1 MLNFRK
7 ATNEDIKQ
15 IAEIYS
21 DIHKGEEEGKSSIG
35 WIRNVYPTE
44 ETAENALK
52 RDDLFVLEVNNTIVG
67 AAIINR
73 IQVPEYKDG
82 CWKYDA
88 SDSEVMVLH
97 TLVISPSFSGKGYGK
112 SFVSFYE
119 KYALKNGCRY
129 LRMDTNAKNTRARAM
144 YKSLGYSEAGIVKC
158 VFNGIPDVGLV
169 LLEKKL

>member
-7 ATNEDIKQ
+7 AIKEDIAK

-35 WIRNVYPTE
+35 WIRDVYPTE

-52 RDDLFVLEVNNTIVG
+52 RGDMFVLEVNNKVIG
-67 AAIINR
+67 AAIINQM
-73 IQVPEYKDG
+73 QVPEYKDG
-82 CWKYDA
+82 CWKHEADGN
-88 SDSEVMVLH
+88 EVMVLH
-97 TLVISPSFSGKGYGK
+97 TLVISPTFSGNGYGK
-112 SFVSFYE
+112 SFVNFYE
-119 KYALKNGCRY
+119 KYALRKGCRY
-129 LRMDTNAKNTRARAM
+129 LRMDTNAKNVKARAM

-158 VFNGIPDVGLV
+158 IFNGIPDVGLV